1 MIIDINTK
9 KSEGQVEQGSLK
21 AWFLAARPKTLSG
34 AAVPVMLGC
43 ACAYHAQPSLFHTLP
58 LLQGRAGVGLS
69 PLIPLI
75 LCFLFAFVMQI
86 DANFIND
93 YYDCVRGR
101 DNEERLG
108 PLRACQQ
115 GWISLRQMR
124 WGIIITTI
132 IACLVGLPLAYLG
145 GYELILIGA
154 ACVLFCFLYTTTL
167 SALGMGDLL
176 VLIFFGIIPVYFTY
190 YVLIH
195 PATFSW
201 SVLLTGI
208 ACGLVVDTLLLIN
221 NYRDIDNDRNSG
233 KKTLTVFIGKEKT
246 EWLYITLPTAALVM
260 MLLVYGWT
268 NMNIIFCFIPYF
280 LFVQSWSKMRQI
292 GQGRALNK
300 VLGMTARNI
309 FVYGLLI
316 SLLIILT

>member
-1 MIIDINTK
+1 MIIDIATRKTK
-9 KSEGQVEQGSLK
+9 GQVKRGSLK
-21 AWFLAARPKTLSG
+21 AWFLAARPKTLTG

-43 ACAYHAQPSLFHTLP
+43 ACAYHAQPSSLLP
-58 LLQGRAGVGLS
+58 QLS
-69 PLIPLI
+69 SLITAA

-93 YYDCVRGR
+93 YYDCARGR

-115 GWISLRQMR
+115 GWISLKQMR
-124 WGIIITTI
+124 WGIVITTI
-132 IACLVGLPLAYLG
+132 LACLVGLPLAYIG

-167 SALGMGDLL
+167 SGLGLGDLL

-201 SVLLTGI
+201 EVLLTGV
-208 ACGLVVDTLLLIN
+208 ACGMVVDTLLLIN

-246 EWLYITLPTAALVM
+246 EWLYITLPTMALVM
-260 MLLVYGWT
+260 MLLLYGWT
-268 NMNIIFCFIPYF
+268 NMNLIFCFIPYF

-292 GQGRALNK
+292 GQGRALNE

>member
-1 MIIDINTK
+1 M
-9 KSEGQVEQGSLK
+9 EQVRRGSLK
-21 AWFLAARPKTLSG
+21 AWFLAARPKTLTG

-43 ACAYHAQPSLFHTLP
+43 ACAYHAQPSSFPSLCAAISSQLP
-58 LLQGRAGVGLS
+58 SPSSLLTAL
-69 PLIPLI
+69 
-75 LCFLFAFVMQI
+75 LCFLFAFIMQI

-115 GWISLRQMR
+115 GWISLGQMR
-124 WGIIITTI
+124 WGIAITTLL
-132 IACLVGLPLAYLG
+132 ACLVGLPLAYIG
-145 GYELILIGA
+145 GYELILVGA

-167 SALGMGDLL
+167 SSLGLGDLL

-195 PATFSW
+195 PQTFSW
-201 SVLLTGI
+201 AVMLTGI
-208 ACGLVVDTLLLIN
+208 ACGFVIDTLLLVN

-233 KKTLTVFIGKEKT
+233 KKTLTVFIGRRNT
-246 EWLYITLPTAALVM
+246 EWLYITLPTLALVM
-260 MLLVYGWT
+260 MLLLYGW
-268 NMNIIFCFIPYF
+268 NNQNIILCFIPYF
-280 LFVQSWSKMRQI
+280 LFVQSWNKMRQI
-292 GQGRALNK
+292 GRGRALNS
-300 VLGMTARNI
+300 VLGTTARNI
-309 FVYGLLI
+309 FIYGILI

>member
-9 KSEGQVEQGSLK
+9 KPEGQVKRGSLK
-21 AWFLAARPKTLSG
+21 AWFLAARPKTLTG

-43 ACAYHAQPSLFHTLP
+43 ACAYHAQADVFTSEQSGGHSIIT
-58 LLQGRAGVGLS
+58 AV
-69 PLIPLI
+69 

-93 YYDCVRGR
+93 YYDCARGR

-115 GWISLRQMR
+115 GWISLGQMR
-124 WGIIITTI
+124 WGIILTTI
-132 IACLVGLPLAYLG
+132 LACLVGLPLAYIG
-145 GYELILIGA
+145 GYELVLVGA
-154 ACVLFCFLYTTTL
+154 SCVLFCFLYTTTL
-167 SALGMGDLL
+167 SSLGLGDLL

-195 PATFSW
+195 PEIFSW
-201 SVLLTGI
+201 TVLLTGV

-233 KKTLTVFIGKEKT
+233 KKTLTVFIGREKT
-246 EWLYITLPTAALVM
+246 EWLYIILPTTALVM
-260 MLLVYGWT
+260 MLLLYGWH
-268 NMNIIFCFIPYF
+268 NQNIIICFVPYF
-280 LFVQSWSKMRQI
+280 LFVQSWNKMRQI

-300 VLGMTARNI
+300 VLGITARNI
-309 FVYGLLI
+309 FIYGILI
-316 SLLIILT
+316 SLLIILS

>member
-9 KSEGQVEQGSLK
+9 KPEGQVKRGSLK
-21 AWFLAARPKTLSG
+21 AWLLAARPKTLTG

-43 ACAYHAQPSLFHTLP
+43 ACAYHAQADVFTSEQSGGHSIIT
-58 LLQGRAGVGLS
+58 AV
-69 PLIPLI
+69 

-93 YYDCVRGR
+93 YYDCARGR

-115 GWISLRQMR
+115 GWISLGQMR
-124 WGIIITTI
+124 WGILLTTI
-132 IACLVGLPLAYLG
+132 LACLVGLPLAYIG
-145 GYELILIGA
+145 GYELVLVGA

-167 SALGMGDLL
+167 SSLGLGDLL

-195 PATFSW
+195 PETFSW
-201 SVLLTGI
+201 KVLLTGV

-233 KKTLTVFIGKEKT
+233 KKTLTVFIGREKT
-246 EWLYITLPTAALVM
+246 EWLYIILPTTALVM
-260 MLLVYGWT
+260 MLLLYGWH
-268 NMNIIFCFIPYF
+268 NQNIIICFVPYF
-280 LFVQSWSKMRQI
+280 LFVQSWNKMRQI

-300 VLGMTARNI
+300 VLGITARNI
-309 FVYGLLI
+309 FIYGILI
-316 SLLIILT
+316 SLLIILS